1 MKEKRY
7 VIIGNSTAAIAA
19 AENIRKLD
27 KTGSITFLSEEEYP
41 AYGRPLISYYLLGKT
56 RAENMSV
63 RPADFYE
70 KLGATL
76 RLGVRAER
84 IDTAKR
90 QVILRGGERI
100 RYDKLLVAT
109 GSRPF
114 VPNVEGYE
122 KVKDKFTFMTFSD
135 ALALEKKLTPQARVL
150 IVGAGL
156 IGLKCVEGILDRVG
170 SVTVVDLAARIL
182 PSILDEEGSAIVQER
197 LEARGV
203 SFILGDCAVRYAPG
217 LATLRSGKGVPFD
230 ILVIAAGVRPNVS
243 LVREAGGEVNRGIVV
258 NDRQKTTI
266 PDVYAAGD
274 NCESYD
280 ICSGTRRILALLP
293 NAAFRGE
300 TAGRNMAGGDAAF
313 DKAAPFNAL
322 GLFDTHIA
330 TAGVYEGETYTD
342 TSEGYKKLFVKDN
355 KLVGFILIDCIERA
369 GIYTSL
375 IREQTPLDTVDFEL
389 LKKNPVLMAF
399 ARGTREEYLTRRR

>member
-1 MKEKRY
+1 MQY
-7 VIIGNSTAAIAA
+7 VIIGNSTAATFAI
-19 AENIRKLD
+19 EGIRAID
-27 KTGSITFLSEEEYP
+27 RAGSITVISDETRP
-41 AYGRPLISYYLLGKT
+41 AYGRPLISYYLYGRIKL
-56 RAENMSV
+56 ENTDYRS
-63 RPADFYE
+63 ASFYTDN
-70 KLGATL
+70 GVTL
-76 RLGVRAER
+76 KYGVRAEK
-84 IDTAKR
+84 IDLKKKTVALSDGST
-90 QVILRGGERI
+90 IG
-100 RYDKLLVAT
+100 YDKLLVAT
-109 GSRPF
+109 GSSPL
-114 VPNVEGYE
+114 VPPADGLDT
-122 KVKDKFTFMTFSD
+122 VKYHTFMTMD
-135 ALALEKKLTPQARVL
+135 AALALEKELSPEKRVL
-150 IVGAGL
+150 VVGAGL

-182 PSILDEEGSAIVQER
+182 PSILDEEGSAIVQKR

-203 SFILGDCAVRYAPG
+203 NFVLGDCAVRYAPG
-217 LATLRSGKGVPFD
+217 LATLRSGREVPFD

-258 NDRQKTTI
+258 NDRQETTI

-293 NAAFRGE
+293 NAAFQGE

-330 TAGVYEGETYTD
+330 TAGVYEGEAYTD
-342 TSEGYKKLFVKDN
+342 ISEGYKKLFVKDN

>member
-1 MKEKRY
+1 MQY
-7 VIIGNSTAAIAA
+7 VIIGNSTAATFAI
-19 AENIRKLD
+19 EGIRAVD
-27 KTGSITFLSEEEYP
+27 RAGSITVISDETRP
-41 AYGRPLISYYLLGKT
+41 AYGRPLISYYLYGRIKL
-56 RAENMSV
+56 ENTDYRS
-63 RPADFYE
+63 ASFYTDNGVTV
-70 KLGATL
+70 KY
-76 RLGVRAER
+76 GVRAEK
-84 IDTAKR
+84 IDPEKKNVALSDGST
-90 QVILRGGERI
+90 IG
-100 RYDKLLVAT
+100 YDKLLVAT
-109 GSRPF
+109 GSSPL
-114 VPNVEGYE
+114 VPPAEGLDTVPYH
-122 KVKDKFTFMTFSD
+122 TFMTMDS
-135 ALALEKKLTPQARVL
+135 ALALEKELSPEKRVL
-150 IVGAGL
+150 VVGAGL
-156 IGLKCVEGILDRVG
+156 IGLKCVEGVLDRVG

-197 LEARGV
+197 LEACGV
-203 SFILGDCAVRYAPG
+203 NFVLGDCAVRYAPG
-217 LATLRSGKGVPFD
+217 LATLRSGKEVPFD

-258 NDRQKTTI
+258 NDRQETTI

-293 NAAFRGE
+293 NAAFQGE

-330 TAGVYEGETYTD
+330 TAGVYEGEAYTD

-399 ARGTREEYLTRRR
+399 ARGTRAEILTRRR

>member
-1 MKEKRY
+1 MQY
-7 VIIGNSTAAIAA
+7 VIIGNSTAATFAI
-19 AENIRKLD
+19 EGIRAVD
-27 KTGSITFLSEEEYP
+27 KAGSITVISDETRP
-41 AYGRPLISYYLLGKT
+41 AYGRPLISYYLYGRIKL
-56 RAENMSV
+56 ENTDYRS
-63 RPADFYE
+63 ASFYTDN
-70 KLGATL
+70 GVTL
-76 RLGVRAER
+76 KYGVRAEK
-84 IDTAKR
+84 IDPKKKTVALSDGST
-90 QVILRGGERI
+90 IG
-100 RYDKLLVAT
+100 YDKLLVAT
-109 GSRPF
+109 GSSPL
-114 VPNVEGYE
+114 VPPADGLDT
-122 KVKDKFTFMTFSD
+122 VKYHTFMTMD
-135 ALALEKKLTPQARVL
+135 AALALEKELSPEKRVL
-150 IVGAGL
+150 VVGAGL

-203 SFILGDCAVRYAPG
+203 NFVLGDCAVRYAPG
-217 LATLRSGKGVPFD
+217 LATLRSGREVPFD

-258 NDRQKTTI
+258 NDRQETTI

-293 NAAFRGE
+293 NAAFQGE

-330 TAGVYEGETYTD
+330 TAGVYEGEAYTD
-342 TSEGYKKLFVKDN
+342 LSEGYKKLFVKDN

-389 LKKNPVLMAF
+389 LKKNPALMAF

>member
-1 MKEKRY
+1 MQY
-7 VIIGNSTAAIAA
+7 VIIGNSTAATFAI
-19 AENIRKLD
+19 EGIRAID
-27 KTGSITFLSEEEYP
+27 RAGSITVISDETRP
-41 AYGRPLISYYLLGKT
+41 AYGRPLISYYLYGRIRL
-56 RAENMSV
+56 ENTAY
-63 RPADFYE
+63 RPASFYTDN
-70 KLGATL
+70 GVTL
-76 RLGVRAER
+76 KYGVRAEK
-84 IDTAKR
+84 IDPKKKTVALSDGST
-90 QVILRGGERI
+90 IG
-100 RYDKLLVAT
+100 YDKLLVAT
-109 GSRPF
+109 GSSPL
-114 VPNVEGYE
+114 VPPADGLDA
-122 KVKDKFTFMTFSD
+122 VKYHTFMTMD
-135 ALALEKKLTPQARVL
+135 AALALEKELSPEKRVL
-150 IVGAGL
+150 VVGAGL

-203 SFILGDCAVRYAPG
+203 NFVLGDCAVRYAPG
-217 LATLRSGKGVPFD
+217 LATLRSGKEVPFD

-258 NDRQKTTI
+258 NDRQETTI

-293 NAAFRGE
+293 NAAFQGE

-330 TAGVYEGETYTD
+330 TAGVYEGEAYTD
-342 TSEGYKKLFVKDN
+342 LSEGYKKLFVKDN

-389 LKKNPVLMAF
+389 LKKNPALMAF

>member
-1 MKEKRY
+1 MQY
-7 VIIGNSTAAIAA
+7 VIIGNSTAATFAI
-19 AENIRKLD
+19 EGIRAVD
-27 KTGSITFLSEEEYP
+27 RAGSITVISDETRP
-41 AYGRPLISYYLLGKT
+41 AYGRPLISYYLYGRIRL
-56 RAENMSV
+56 ENTDY
-63 RPADFYE
+63 RPASFYTDNSVTV
-70 KLGATL
+70 KY
-76 RLGVRAER
+76 GVRAEK
-84 IDTAKR
+84 IDPEKKTVALSDGSA
-90 QVILRGGERI
+90 IDYG
-100 RYDKLLVAT
+100 KLLVAT
-109 GSRPF
+109 GSSPL
-114 VPNVEGYE
+114 VPPAEGLDTVQYH
-122 KVKDKFTFMTFSD
+122 TFMTMDS
-135 ALALEKKLTPQARVL
+135 ALALEKELSPEKRVL
-150 IVGAGL
+150 VVGAGL

-182 PSILDEEGSAIVQER
+182 PSILDEEGSAIVQKR

-203 SFILGDCAVRYAPG
+203 NFVLGDCAVRYAPG
-217 LATLRSGKGVPFD
+217 LATLRSGKEVPFD

-258 NDRQKTTI
+258 NDRQETTI

-293 NAAFRGE
+293 NAAFQGE

-330 TAGVYEGETYTD
+330 TAGVYEGEAYTD

-399 ARGTREEYLTRRR
+399 ARGTRAEILTRRR

>member
-1 MKEKRY
+1 MQY
-7 VIIGNSTAAIAA
+7 VIIGNSTAATFAI
-19 AENIRKLD
+19 EGIRAVD
-27 KTGSITFLSEEEYP
+27 KAGSITVISDETRP
-41 AYGRPLISYYLLGKT
+41 AYGRPLISYYLYGRIKL
-56 RAENMSV
+56 ENTDYRS
-63 RPADFYE
+63 ASFYTDNGVTV
-70 KLGATL
+70 KY
-76 RLGVRAER
+76 GVRAEK
-84 IDTAKR
+84 IDPEKKNVALSDGST
-90 QVILRGGERI
+90 IG
-100 RYDKLLVAT
+100 YDKLLVAT
-109 GSRPF
+109 GSSPL
-114 VPNVEGYE
+114 VPPAEGLDTVQYH
-122 KVKDKFTFMTFSD
+122 TFMTMDS
-135 ALALEKKLTPQARVL
+135 ALALEKELSSEKRVL
-150 IVGAGL
+150 VVGAGL

-197 LEARGV
+197 LGARGV

-217 LATLRSGKGVPFD
+217 LATLRSGKEVPFD

-258 NDRQKTTI
+258 NDRQETTI
-266 PDVYAAGD
+266 PDVYVAGD

-293 NAAFRGE
+293 NAAFQGE

-399 ARGTREEYLTRRR
+399 ARGTRAEILTRRR

>member
-1 MKEKRY
+1 MQY
-7 VIIGNSTAAIAA
+7 VIIGNSTAATFAI
-19 AENIRKLD
+19 EGIRAVD
-27 KTGSITFLSEEEYP
+27 KAGSITVISDETRP
-41 AYGRPLISYYLLGKT
+41 AYGRPLISYYLYGRIKL
-56 RAENMSV
+56 ENTDYRS
-63 RPADFYE
+63 ASFYTDN
-70 KLGATL
+70 GVTL
-76 RLGVRAER
+76 KYGVRAEK
-84 IDTAKR
+84 IDPKKKTVALSDGST
-90 QVILRGGERI
+90 IG
-100 RYDKLLVAT
+100 YDKLLVAT
-109 GSRPF
+109 GSSPL
-114 VPNVEGYE
+114 VPPADGLDT
-122 KVKDKFTFMTFSD
+122 VKYHTFMTMD
-135 ALALEKKLTPQARVL
+135 AALALEKELSPEKRVL
-150 IVGAGL
+150 VVGAGL

-203 SFILGDCAVRYAPG
+203 NFVLGDCAVRYAPG
-217 LATLRSGKGVPFD
+217 LATLRSGKEVPFD

-258 NDRQKTTI
+258 NDRQETTI

-293 NAAFRGE
+293 NAAFQGE

-330 TAGVYEGETYTD
+330 TAGVYEGEAYTD
-342 TSEGYKKLFVKDN
+342 LSEGYKKLFVKDN
-355 KLVGFILIDCIERA
+355 KLVGFILIDCIGRA

-389 LKKNPVLMAF
+389 LKKNPALMAF

>member
-1 MKEKRY
+1 MQY
-7 VIIGNSTAAIAA
+7 VIIGNSTAATFAI
-19 AENIRKLD
+19 EGIRAVD
-27 KTGSITFLSEEEYP
+27 KAGSITVISDETRP
-41 AYGRPLISYYLLGKT
+41 AYGRPLISYYLYGRIKL
-56 RAENMSV
+56 ENTDYRS
-63 RPADFYE
+63 ASFYTDNGVTV
-70 KLGATL
+70 KY
-76 RLGVRAER
+76 GVRAEK
-84 IDTAKR
+84 IDPEKKNVALSDGST
-90 QVILRGGERI
+90 IG
-100 RYDKLLVAT
+100 YDKLLVAT
-109 GSRPF
+109 GSSPL
-114 VPNVEGYE
+114 VPPAEGLDTVPYH
-122 KVKDKFTFMTFSD
+122 TFMTMDS
-135 ALALEKKLTPQARVL
+135 ALALEKELSPEKRVL
-150 IVGAGL
+150 VVGAGL

-182 PSILDEEGSAIVQER
+182 PSILDEEGSAIVQ
-197 LEARGV
+197 
-203 SFILGDCAVRYAPG
+203 
-217 LATLRSGKGVPFD
+217 PFD

-243 LVREAGGEVNRGIVV
+243 LVKEAGGEGNRGIVV
-258 NDRQKTTI
+258 NDRQETTI

-313 DKAAPFNAL
+313 DKAAPCNAL
-322 GLFDTHIA
+322 GLFETHIA
-330 TAGVYEGETYTD
+330 TAGVYEGEAYTD

-389 LKKNPVLMAF
+389 LKKNPALMAF

>member
-1 MKEKRY
+1 MQY
-7 VIIGNSTAAIAA
+7 VIIGNSTAATFAI
-19 AENIRKLD
+19 EGIRAVD
-27 KTGSITFLSEEEYP
+27 KAGSITVISDETRP
-41 AYGRPLISYYLLGKT
+41 AYGRPLISYYLYGRIKL
-56 RAENMSV
+56 ENTDYRS
-63 RPADFYE
+63 ASFYTDN
-70 KLGATL
+70 GVTL
-76 RLGVRAER
+76 KYGVRAEK
-84 IDTAKR
+84 IDPKKKTVALSDGST
-90 QVILRGGERI
+90 IG
-100 RYDKLLVAT
+100 YDKLLVAT
-109 GSRPF
+109 GSSPL
-114 VPNVEGYE
+114 VPPADGLDT
-122 KVKDKFTFMTFSD
+122 VKYHTFMTMD
-135 ALALEKKLTPQARVL
+135 AALALEKELSPEKRVL
-150 IVGAGL
+150 VVGAGL

-182 PSILDEEGSAIVQER
+182 PSILDEEGSAIVQKR

-203 SFILGDCAVRYAPG
+203 NFVLGDCAVRYAPG
-217 LATLRSGKGVPFD
+217 LATLRSGREVPFD

-258 NDRQKTTI
+258 NDRQETTI

-293 NAAFRGE
+293 NAAFQGE

-330 TAGVYEGETYTD
+330 TAGVYEGEAYTD
-342 TSEGYKKLFVKDN
+342 LSEGYKKLFVKDN

>member
-1 MKEKRY
+1 MQY
-7 VIIGNSTAAIAA
+7 VIIGNSTAATFAI
-19 AENIRKLD
+19 EGIRAID
-27 KTGSITFLSEEEYP
+27 RAGSITVISDETRP
-41 AYGRPLISYYLLGKT
+41 AYGRPLISYYLYGRIRL
-56 RAENMSV
+56 ENTAY
-63 RPADFYE
+63 RPASFYTDN
-70 KLGATL
+70 GVTL
-76 RLGVRAER
+76 KYGVRAEK
-84 IDTAKR
+84 IDPKKKTVALSDGST
-90 QVILRGGERI
+90 IG
-100 RYDKLLVAT
+100 YDKLLVAT
-109 GSRPF
+109 GSSSL
-114 VPNVEGYE
+114 VPPADGLDAVIYH
-122 KVKDKFTFMTFSD
+122 TFMTMD
-135 ALALEKKLTPQARVL
+135 AALALEKELSPEKRVL
-150 IVGAGL
+150 VVGAGL

-203 SFILGDCAVRYAPG
+203 NFVLGDCAVRYAPG
-217 LATLRSGKGVPFD
+217 LATLRSGKEVPFD

-258 NDRQKTTI
+258 NDRQETTI

-293 NAAFRGE
+293 NAAFQGE

-330 TAGVYEGETYTD
+330 TAGVYEGEAYTD
-342 TSEGYKKLFVKDN
+342 LSEGYKKLFVKDN

-389 LKKNPVLMAF
+389 LKKNPALMAF

>member
-1 MKEKRY
+1 MQY
-7 VIIGNSTAAIAA
+7 VIIGNSTAATFAI
-19 AENIRKLD
+19 EGIRAID
-27 KTGSITFLSEEEYP
+27 MAGSITVISDETRP
-41 AYGRPLISYYLLGKT
+41 AYGRPLISYYLYGRIKL
-56 RAENMSV
+56 ENTDYRS
-63 RPADFYE
+63 ASFYTDN
-70 KLGATL
+70 GVTL
-76 RLGVRAER
+76 KYGVRAEK
-84 IDTAKR
+84 IDPKMKT
-90 QVILRGGERI
+90 VVLSDGSTIG
-100 RYDKLLVAT
+100 YDKLLVAT
-109 GSRPF
+109 GSSPL
-114 VPNVEGYE
+114 VPPADGLDT
-122 KVKDKFTFMTFSD
+122 VKYHTFMTMD
-135 ALALEKKLTPQARVL
+135 AALALEKELSPEKRVL
-150 IVGAGL
+150 VVGAGL

-203 SFILGDCAVRYAPG
+203 NFVLGDCAVRYAPG
-217 LATLRSGKGVPFD
+217 LATLRSGKEVPFD

-258 NDRQKTTI
+258 NDRQETTI

-293 NAAFRGE
+293 NAAFQGE

-330 TAGVYEGETYTD
+330 TAGVYEGEAYTD
-342 TSEGYKKLFVKDN
+342 LSEGYKKLFVKDN
-355 KLVGFILIDCIERA
+355 KLVGFILIDCIGRA

-375 IREQTPLDTVDFEL
+375 IREQTPLTTVDFEL
-389 LKKNPVLMAF
+389 LKKNPALMAF

>member
-1 MKEKRY
+1 MQY
-7 VIIGNSTAAIAA
+7 VIIGNSTAATFAI
-19 AENIRKLD
+19 EGIRAVD
-27 KTGSITFLSEEEYP
+27 RAGSITVISDETRP
-41 AYGRPLISYYLLGKT
+41 AYGRPLISYYLYGRIKL
-56 RAENMSV
+56 ENTDYRS
-63 RPADFYE
+63 ASFYTDNGVTV
-70 KLGATL
+70 KY
-76 RLGVRAER
+76 GVRAEK
-84 IDTAKR
+84 IDPEKKNVALSDGST
-90 QVILRGGERI
+90 IG
-100 RYDKLLVAT
+100 YDKLLVAT
-109 GSRPF
+109 GSSPL
-114 VPNVEGYE
+114 VPPAEGLDTVPYH
-122 KVKDKFTFMTFSD
+122 TFMTMDS
-135 ALALEKKLTPQARVL
+135 ALALEKELSPEKRVL
-150 IVGAGL
+150 VVGAGL
-156 IGLKCVEGILDRVG
+156 IGLKCVEGVLDRVG

-203 SFILGDCAVRYAPG
+203 NFVLGDCAVRYAPG
-217 LATLRSGKGVPFD
+217 LATLRSGKEVPFD

-258 NDRQKTTI
+258 NDRQETTI

-293 NAAFRGE
+293 NAAFQGE

-330 TAGVYEGETYTD
+330 TAGVYEGEAYTD

-389 LKKNPVLMAF
+389 LKKNPALMAF
-399 ARGTREEYLTRRR
+399 ARGTRAEILTRRR

>member
-1 MKEKRY
+1 MQY
-7 VIIGNSTAAIAA
+7 VIIGNSTAATFAI
-19 AENIRKLD
+19 EGIRAVD
-27 KTGSITFLSEEEYP
+27 RAGSITVISDETRP
-41 AYGRPLISYYLLGKT
+41 AYGRPLISYYLYGRIKL
-56 RAENMSV
+56 ENTDYRS
-63 RPADFYE
+63 ASFYTDN
-70 KLGATL
+70 GVTL
-76 RLGVRAER
+76 KYGVRAEK
-84 IDTAKR
+84 IDPKKKTVALSDGST
-90 QVILRGGERI
+90 IG
-100 RYDKLLVAT
+100 YDKLLVAT
-109 GSRPF
+109 GSSPL
-114 VPNVEGYE
+114 VPPADGLDT
-122 KVKDKFTFMTFSD
+122 VKYHTFMTMD
-135 ALALEKKLTPQARVL
+135 AALALEKELSPEKRVL
-150 IVGAGL
+150 VVGAGL

-203 SFILGDCAVRYAPG
+203 NFVLGDCAVRYAPG
-217 LATLRSGKGVPFD
+217 LATLRSGKEVPFD

-258 NDRQKTTI
+258 NDRQETTI

-293 NAAFRGE
+293 NAAFQGE

-330 TAGVYEGETYTD
+330 TAGVYEGEAYTD
-342 TSEGYKKLFVKDN
+342 LSEGYKKLFVKDN
-355 KLVGFILIDCIERA
+355 KLVGFILIDGIERA

-375 IREQTPLDTVDFEL
+375 IREQTPLTTVDFEL
-389 LKKNPVLMAF
+389 LKKNPALMAF

>member
-1 MKEKRY
+1 MQY
-7 VIIGNSTAAIAA
+7 VIIGNSTAATFAI
-19 AENIRKLD
+19 EGIRAID
-27 KTGSITFLSEEEYP
+27 RAGSITVISDETRP
-41 AYGRPLISYYLLGKT
+41 AYGRPLISYYLYGRIRL
-56 RAENMSV
+56 ENTAY
-63 RPADFYE
+63 RPASFYTDN
-70 KLGATL
+70 GVTL
-76 RLGVRAER
+76 EYGVRAEK
-84 IDTAKR
+84 IDPKMKTVALSDGST
-90 QVILRGGERI
+90 IG
-100 RYDKLLVAT
+100 YDKLLVAT
-109 GSRPF
+109 GSSPL
-114 VPNVEGYE
+114 VPPADGLDA
-122 KVKDKFTFMTFSD
+122 VKYHTFMTMD
-135 ALALEKKLTPQARVL
+135 AALALEKELSPEKRVL
-150 IVGAGL
+150 VVGAGL

-203 SFILGDCAVRYAPG
+203 NFVLGDCAVRYAPG
-217 LATLRSGKGVPFD
+217 LATLRSGKEVPFD

-258 NDRQKTTI
+258 NDRQETTI

-293 NAAFRGE
+293 NAAFQGE

-330 TAGVYEGETYTD
+330 TAGVYEGEAYTD
-342 TSEGYKKLFVKDN
+342 LSEGYKKLFVKDN

-375 IREQTPLDTVDFEL
+375 TREQTPLDTVDFEL

>member
-1 MKEKRY
+1 MQY
-7 VIIGNSTAAIAA
+7 VIIGNSTAATFAI
-19 AENIRKLD
+19 EGIRAID
-27 KTGSITFLSEEEYP
+27 RAGSITVISDETRP
-41 AYGRPLISYYLLGKT
+41 AYGRPLISYYLYGRIRL
-56 RAENMSV
+56 ENTNYRS
-63 RPADFYE
+63 ASFYTDN
-70 KLGATL
+70 GVTL
-76 RLGVRAER
+76 KYGVRAEK
-84 IDTAKR
+84 IDPKMKTVALSDGST
-90 QVILRGGERI
+90 IG
-100 RYDKLLVAT
+100 YDKLLVAT
-109 GSRPF
+109 GSSPL
-114 VPNVEGYE
+114 VPPADGLDA
-122 KVKDKFTFMTFSD
+122 VKYHTFMTMD
-135 ALALEKKLTPQARVL
+135 AALALEKELSPEKRVL
-150 IVGAGL
+150 VVGAGL

-182 PSILDEEGSAIVQER
+182 PSILDEEGAAIVQER

-203 SFILGDCAVRYAPG
+203 NFVLGDCAVRYAPG
-217 LATLRSGKGVPFD
+217 LATLRSGKEVPFD

-258 NDRQKTTI
+258 NDRQETTI

-293 NAAFRGE
+293 NAAFQGE

-330 TAGVYEGETYTD
+330 TAGVYEGEAYTD
-342 TSEGYKKLFVKDN
+342 LSEGYKKLFVKDN
-355 KLVGFILIDCIERA
+355 KLVGFILIDCIGRA

-375 IREQTPLDTVDFEL
+375 IREQTPLTTVDFEL
-389 LKKNPVLMAF
+389 LKKNPALMAF

>member
-1 MKEKRY
+1 MQY
-7 VIIGNSTAAIAA
+7 VIIGNSTAATFAI
-19 AENIRKLD
+19 EGIRAID
-27 KTGSITFLSEEEYP
+27 RAGSITVISDETRP
-41 AYGRPLISYYLLGKT
+41 AYGRPLISYYLYGRIRL
-56 RAENMSV
+56 ENTAY
-63 RPADFYE
+63 RPASFYTDN
-70 KLGATL
+70 GVTL
-76 RLGVRAER
+76 KYGVRAEK
-84 IDTAKR
+84 IDPKKKTVALSDGST
-90 QVILRGGERI
+90 IG
-100 RYDKLLVAT
+100 YDKLLVAT
-109 GSRPF
+109 GSSPL
-114 VPNVEGYE
+114 VPPADGLDT
-122 KVKDKFTFMTFSD
+122 VKYHTFMTMD
-135 ALALEKKLTPQARVL
+135 AALALEKELSPEKRVL
-150 IVGAGL
+150 VVGAGL

-203 SFILGDCAVRYAPG
+203 NFVLGDCAVRYAPG
-217 LATLRSGKGVPFD
+217 LATLRSGKEVPFD

-258 NDRQKTTI
+258 NDRQETTI

-293 NAAFRGE
+293 NAAFQGE

-330 TAGVYEGETYTD
+330 TAGVYEGEAYTD
-342 TSEGYKKLFVKDN
+342 LSEGYKKLFVKDN
-355 KLVGFILIDCIERA
+355 KLVGFILIDCIGRA

-375 IREQTPLDTVDFEL
+375 IREQTPLTTVDFEL
-389 LKKNPVLMAF
+389 LKKNPALMAF

>member
-1 MKEKRY
+1 MQY
-7 VIIGNSTAAIAA
+7 VIIGNSTAATFAI
-19 AENIRKLD
+19 EGIRAID
-27 KTGSITFLSEEEYP
+27 RAGSITVISDETRP
-41 AYGRPLISYYLLGKT
+41 AYGRPLISYYLYGRIKL
-56 RAENMSV
+56 ENTDYRS
-63 RPADFYE
+63 ASFYTDN
-70 KLGATL
+70 GVTL
-76 RLGVRAER
+76 KYGVRAEK
-84 IDTAKR
+84 IDPKKKTVALSDGST
-90 QVILRGGERI
+90 IG
-100 RYDKLLVAT
+100 YDKLLVAT
-109 GSRPF
+109 GSSPL
-114 VPNVEGYE
+114 VPPADGLDT
-122 KVKDKFTFMTFSD
+122 VKYHTFMTMD
-135 ALALEKKLTPQARVL
+135 AALALEKELSPEKRVL
-150 IVGAGL
+150 VVGAGL

-203 SFILGDCAVRYAPG
+203 NFVLGDCAVRYAPG
-217 LATLRSGKGVPFD
+217 LATLRSGKEVPFD

-258 NDRQKTTI
+258 NDRQETTI

-293 NAAFRGE
+293 NAAFQGE

-330 TAGVYEGETYTD
+330 TAGVYEGEAYTD
-342 TSEGYKKLFVKDN
+342 LSEGYKKLFVKDN
-355 KLVGFILIDCIERA
+355 KLVGFILIDCIGRA

-375 IREQTPLDTVDFEL
+375 IREQTPLTTVDFEQ
-389 LKKNPVLMAF
+389 LKKNPALMAF
-399 ARGTREEYLTRRR
+399 VRGTREEYLTRRR

>member
-1 MKEKRY
+1 MQY
-7 VIIGNSTAAIAA
+7 VIIGNSTAATFAI
-19 AENIRKLD
+19 EGIRAID
-27 KTGSITFLSEEEYP
+27 RAGSITVISDETRP
-41 AYGRPLISYYLLGKT
+41 AYGRPLISYYLYGRIKL
-56 RAENMSV
+56 ENTDYRS
-63 RPADFYE
+63 ASFYTDN
-70 KLGATL
+70 GVTL
-76 RLGVRAER
+76 KYGVRAEK
-84 IDTAKR
+84 IDPKKKTVALSDGST
-90 QVILRGGERI
+90 IG
-100 RYDKLLVAT
+100 YDKLLVAT
-109 GSRPF
+109 GSSPL
-114 VPNVEGYE
+114 VPPADGLDT
-122 KVKDKFTFMTFSD
+122 VKYHTFMTMD
-135 ALALEKKLTPQARVL
+135 AALALEKELSPEKRVL
-150 IVGAGL
+150 VVGAGL

-182 PSILDEEGSAIVQER
+182 PSILDEEGSAIVQKR

-203 SFILGDCAVRYAPG
+203 NFVLGDCAVRYAPG
-217 LATLRSGKGVPFD
+217 LATLRSGREVPFD

-258 NDRQKTTI
+258 NDRQETTI

-293 NAAFRGE
+293 NAAFQGE

-330 TAGVYEGETYTD
+330 TAGVYEGEAYTD
-342 TSEGYKKLFVKDN
+342 LSEGYKKLFVKDN

-375 IREQTPLDTVDFEL
+375 IRNQTPLSEVDFKSLEGAPNL
-389 LKKNPVLMAF
+389 AAF
-399 ARGTREEYLTRRR
+399 PRAARERMLAREV

>member
-1 MKEKRY
+1 MQY
-7 VIIGNSTAAIAA
+7 VIIGNSTAATFAI
-19 AENIRKLD
+19 EGIRAID
-27 KTGSITFLSEEEYP
+27 RAGSITVISDETRP
-41 AYGRPLISYYLLGKT
+41 AYGRPLISYYLYGRIKL
-56 RAENMSV
+56 ENTNYRS
-63 RPADFYE
+63 ASFYTDN
-70 KLGATL
+70 GVTL
-76 RLGVRAER
+76 KYGVRAEK
-84 IDTAKR
+84 IDPKKKTVALSDGST
-90 QVILRGGERI
+90 IG
-100 RYDKLLVAT
+100 YDKLLVAT
-109 GSRPF
+109 GSSPL
-114 VPNVEGYE
+114 VPPADGLDT
-122 KVKDKFTFMTFSD
+122 VKYHTFMTMD
-135 ALALEKKLTPQARVL
+135 AALALEKELSPEKRVL
-150 IVGAGL
+150 VVGAGL

-203 SFILGDCAVRYAPG
+203 NFVLGDCAVRYAPG
-217 LATLRSGKGVPFD
+217 LATLRSGKEVPFD

-258 NDRQKTTI
+258 NDRQETTI

-293 NAAFRGE
+293 NAAFQGE

-330 TAGVYEGETYTD
+330 TAGVYEGEAYTD
-342 TSEGYKKLFVKDN
+342 LSEGYKKLFVKDN

-389 LKKNPVLMAF
+389 LKKNPALMAF

>member
-1 MKEKRY
+1 MQY
-7 VIIGNSTAAIAA
+7 VIIGNSTAATFAI
-19 AENIRKLD
+19 EGIRAID
-27 KTGSITFLSEEEYP
+27 RAGSITVISDETRP
-41 AYGRPLISYYLLGKT
+41 AYGRPLISYYLYGRIRL
-56 RAENMSV
+56 ENTAY
-63 RPADFYE
+63 RPASFYTDN
-70 KLGATL
+70 GVTL
-76 RLGVRAER
+76 KYGVRAEK
-84 IDTAKR
+84 IDPKKKTVALSD
-90 QVILRGGERI
+90 VSTIG
-100 RYDKLLVAT
+100 YDKLLVAT
-109 GSRPF
+109 GSSPL
-114 VPNVEGYE
+114 VPPADGLDA
-122 KVKDKFTFMTFSD
+122 VKYHTFMTMD
-135 ALALEKKLTPQARVL
+135 AALALEKELSPEKRVL
-150 IVGAGL
+150 VVGAGL

-203 SFILGDCAVRYAPG
+203 NFVLGDCAVRYAPG
-217 LATLRSGKGVPFD
+217 LATLRSGKEVPFD

-258 NDRQKTTI
+258 NDRQETTI

-293 NAAFRGE
+293 NAAFQGE

-330 TAGVYEGETYTD
+330 TAGVYEGEAYTD
-342 TSEGYKKLFVKDN
+342 LSEGYKKLFVKDN
-355 KLVGFILIDCIERA
+355 KLVGFILIDCIGRA

-375 IREQTPLDTVDFEL
+375 IREQTPLTTVDFEL
-389 LKKNPVLMAF
+389 LKKNPALMAF

>member
-1 MKEKRY
+1 MQY
-7 VIIGNSTAAIAA
+7 VIIGNSTAATFAI
-19 AENIRKLD
+19 EGIRAID
-27 KTGSITFLSEEEYP
+27 RAGSITVISDETRP
-41 AYGRPLISYYLLGKT
+41 AYGRPLISYYLYGRIRL
-56 RAENMSV
+56 ENTAY
-63 RPADFYE
+63 RPASFYTDN
-70 KLGATL
+70 GVTL
-76 RLGVRAER
+76 KYGVRAEK
-84 IDTAKR
+84 IDPKKKTVALSDGST
-90 QVILRGGERI
+90 IG
-100 RYDKLLVAT
+100 YDKLLVAT
-109 GSRPF
+109 GSSPL
-114 VPNVEGYE
+114 VPPADGLDA
-122 KVKDKFTFMTFSD
+122 VKNHTFMTMD
-135 ALALEKKLTPQARVL
+135 AALALEKELSPEKRVL
-150 IVGAGL
+150 VVGAGL

-182 PSILDEEGSAIVQER
+182 PSILDEEGSAIVQKR

-203 SFILGDCAVRYAPG
+203 NFVLGDCAVRYAPG
-217 LATLRSGKGVPFD
+217 LATLRSGREVPFD

-258 NDRQKTTI
+258 NDRQETTI

-293 NAAFRGE
+293 NAAFQGE

-330 TAGVYEGETYTD
+330 TAGVYEGEAYTD
-342 TSEGYKKLFVKDN
+342 LSEGYKKLFVKDN

>member
-1 MKEKRY
+1 MQY
-7 VIIGNSTAAIAA
+7 VIIGNSTAATFAI
-19 AENIRKLD
+19 EGIRAVD
-27 KTGSITFLSEEEYP
+27 RAGSITVISDETRP
-41 AYGRPLISYYLLGKT
+41 AYGRPLISYYLYGRIKL
-56 RAENMSV
+56 ENTDYRS
-63 RPADFYE
+63 ASFYTDNGVAV
-70 KLGATL
+70 KY
-76 RLGVRAER
+76 GVRAEK
-84 IDTAKR
+84 IDPEKKNVALSDGST
-90 QVILRGGERI
+90 IG
-100 RYDKLLVAT
+100 YDKLLVAT
-109 GSRPF
+109 GSSPL
-114 VPNVEGYE
+114 VPPAEGLDTVQYH
-122 KVKDKFTFMTFSD
+122 TFMTMDS
-135 ALALEKKLTPQARVL
+135 ALALEKELSPEKRVL
-150 IVGAGL
+150 VVGAGL

-217 LATLRSGKGVPFD
+217 LATLRSGKEVPFD

-258 NDRQKTTI
+258 NDRQETTI

-293 NAAFRGE
+293 NAAFQGE

-313 DKAAPFNAL
+313 DKATPFNAL

-330 TAGVYEGETYTD
+330 TAGVYEGEAYTD

>member
-1 MKEKRY
+1 MQY
-7 VIIGNSTAAIAA
+7 VIIGNSTAATFAI
-19 AENIRKLD
+19 EGIRAVD
-27 KTGSITFLSEEEYP
+27 KAGSITVISDETRP
-41 AYGRPLISYYLLGKT
+41 AYGRPLISYYLYGRIKL
-56 RAENMSV
+56 ENTDYRS
-63 RPADFYE
+63 ASFYTDNGVTV
-70 KLGATL
+70 KY
-76 RLGVRAER
+76 GVRAEK
-84 IDTAKR
+84 IDPEKKNVALSDGST
-90 QVILRGGERI
+90 IG
-100 RYDKLLVAT
+100 YDKLLVAT
-109 GSRPF
+109 GSSPL
-114 VPNVEGYE
+114 VPPAEGLDTVPYH
-122 KVKDKFTFMTFSD
+122 TFMTMDS
-135 ALALEKKLTPQARVL
+135 ALALEKELSPEKRVL
-150 IVGAGL
+150 VVGAGL

-217 LATLRSGKGVPFD
+217 LATLSSGKEVPFD

-258 NDRQKTTI
+258 NDRQETTI

-293 NAAFRGE
+293 NAAFQGE

-330 TAGVYEGETYTD
+330 TAGVYEGEAYTD

>member
-1 MKEKRY
+1 MQY
-7 VIIGNSTAAIAA
+7 VIIGNSTAATFAI
-19 AENIRKLD
+19 EGIRAVD
-27 KTGSITFLSEEEYP
+27 KAGSITVISDETRP
-41 AYGRPLISYYLLGKT
+41 AYGRPLISYYLYGRIKL
-56 RAENMSV
+56 ENTDYRS
-63 RPADFYE
+63 ASFYTDNGVTV
-70 KLGATL
+70 KY
-76 RLGVRAER
+76 GVRAEK
-84 IDTAKR
+84 IDPEKKNVALSDGST
-90 QVILRGGERI
+90 IG
-100 RYDKLLVAT
+100 YDKLLVAT
-109 GSRPF
+109 GSSPL
-114 VPNVEGYE
+114 VPPAEGLDTVPYR
-122 KVKDKFTFMTFSD
+122 TFMTMDS
-135 ALALEKKLTPQARVL
+135 ALALEKELSPEKRVL
-150 IVGAGL
+150 VVGAGL
-156 IGLKCVEGILDRVG
+156 IGLKCVEGVLDRVG

-203 SFILGDCAVRYAPG
+203 NFILGDCAVRYAPG
-217 LATLRSGKGVPFD
+217 LATLRSGKEVPFD

-243 LVREAGGEVNRGIVV
+243 LVREAGGAVNRGIVV
-258 NDRQKTTI
+258 NDRQETTI

-293 NAAFRGE
+293 NAAFQGE

-330 TAGVYEGETYTD
+330 TAGVYEGEAYTD

>member
-1 MKEKRY
+1 MQY
-7 VIIGNSTAAIAA
+7 VIIGNSTAATFAI
-19 AENIRKLD
+19 EGIRAVD
-27 KTGSITFLSEEEYP
+27 KAGSITVISDETRP
-41 AYGRPLISYYLLGKT
+41 AYGRPLISYYLYGRIRL
-56 RAENMSV
+56 ENTAY
-63 RPADFYE
+63 RPASFYTDN
-70 KLGATL
+70 GVTL
-76 RLGVRAER
+76 KYGVRAEK
-84 IDTAKR
+84 IDPKKKTVALSDGST
-90 QVILRGGERI
+90 IG
-100 RYDKLLVAT
+100 YDKLLVAT
-109 GSRPF
+109 GSSPL
-114 VPNVEGYE
+114 VPPADGLDT
-122 KVKDKFTFMTFSD
+122 VKYHTFMTMDS
-135 ALALEKKLTPQARVL
+135 ALALEKELSPEKRVL
-150 IVGAGL
+150 VVGAGL

-203 SFILGDCAVRYAPG
+203 NFVLGDCAVRYAPG
-217 LATLRSGKGVPFD
+217 LATLRSGKEVPFD

-258 NDRQKTTI
+258 NDRQETTI

-293 NAAFRGE
+293 NAAFQGE

-330 TAGVYEGETYTD
+330 TAGVYEGEAYTD
-342 TSEGYKKLFVKDN
+342 LSEGYKKLFVKDN

>member
-1 MKEKRY
+1 MQY
-7 VIIGNSTAAIAA
+7 VIIGNSTAATFAI
-19 AENIRKLD
+19 EGIRAVD
-27 KTGSITFLSEEEYP
+27 KAGSITVISDETRP
-41 AYGRPLISYYLLGKT
+41 AYGRPLISYYLYGRIRL
-56 RAENMSV
+56 ENTAY
-63 RPADFYE
+63 RPASFYTDN
-70 KLGATL
+70 GVTL
-76 RLGVRAER
+76 KYGVRAEK
-84 IDTAKR
+84 IDPKKKTVALSDGST
-90 QVILRGGERI
+90 IG
-100 RYDKLLVAT
+100 YDKLLVAT
-109 GSRPF
+109 GSSPL
-114 VPNVEGYE
+114 VPPADGLDA
-122 KVKDKFTFMTFSD
+122 VKYHTFMTMD
-135 ALALEKKLTPQARVL
+135 AALALEKELSPEKRVL
-150 IVGAGL
+150 VVGAGL

-203 SFILGDCAVRYAPG
+203 NFVLGDCAVRYAPG
-217 LATLRSGKGVPFD
+217 LATLRSGKEVPFD

-258 NDRQKTTI
+258 NDRQETTI

-293 NAAFRGE
+293 NAAFQGE

-330 TAGVYEGETYTD
+330 TAGVYEGEAYTD
-342 TSEGYKKLFVKDN
+342 LSEGYKKLFVKDN
-355 KLVGFILIDCIERA
+355 KLVGFILIDCIGRA

-375 IREQTPLDTVDFEL
+375 IREQTPLTTVDFEL
-389 LKKNPVLMAF
+389 LKKNPALMAF

>member
-1 MKEKRY
+1 MQY
-7 VIIGNSTAAIAA
+7 VIIGNSTAATFAI
-19 AENIRKLD
+19 EGIRAID
-27 KTGSITFLSEEEYP
+27 RAGSITVISDETRP
-41 AYGRPLISYYLLGKT
+41 AYGRPLISYYLYGRIRL
-56 RAENMSV
+56 ENTAY
-63 RPADFYE
+63 RPASFYTDN
-70 KLGATL
+70 GVTL
-76 RLGVRAER
+76 KYGVRAEK
-84 IDTAKR
+84 IDPKKKTVALSDGST
-90 QVILRGGERI
+90 IG
-100 RYDKLLVAT
+100 YDKLLVAT
-109 GSRPF
+109 GSSPL
-114 VPNVEGYE
+114 VPPADGLDA
-122 KVKDKFTFMTFSD
+122 VKYHTFMTMD
-135 ALALEKKLTPQARVL
+135 AALALEKELSPEKRVL
-150 IVGAGL
+150 VVGAGL

-182 PSILDEEGSAIVQER
+182 PSILDEESSAIVQER
-197 LEARGV
+197 LETRGV
-203 SFILGDCAVRYAPG
+203 NFVLGDCAVRYAPG
-217 LATLRSGKGVPFD
+217 LATLRSGKEVPFD

-243 LVREAGGEVNRGIVV
+243 LVKEAGGEVNRGIVV
-258 NDRQKTTI
+258 NDRQETTI

-293 NAAFRGE
+293 NAAFQGE

-330 TAGVYEGETYTD
+330 TAGVYEGEAYTD
-342 TSEGYKKLFVKDN
+342 LSEGYKKLFVKDN

>member
-1 MKEKRY
+1 MQY
-7 VIIGNSTAAIAA
+7 VIIGNSTAATFAI
-19 AENIRKLD
+19 EGIRAVD
-27 KTGSITFLSEEEYP
+27 KAGSITVISDETRP
-41 AYGRPLISYYLLGKT
+41 AYGRPLISYYLYGRIKL
-56 RAENMSV
+56 ENTDY
-63 RPADFYE
+63 RPASFYTDNGVTV
-70 KLGATL
+70 KY
-76 RLGVRAER
+76 GVRAEK
-84 IDTAKR
+84 IDPEKKTAALSDGSA
-90 QVILRGGERI
+90 IG
-100 RYDKLLVAT
+100 YDKLLVAT
-109 GSRPF
+109 GSSPL
-114 VPNVEGYE
+114 VPPAEGLDTVQYH
-122 KVKDKFTFMTFSD
+122 TFMTMDS
-135 ALALEKKLTPQARVL
+135 ALALEKELSPEKRVL
-150 IVGAGL
+150 VVGAGL
-156 IGLKCVEGILDRVG
+156 IGLKCVEGVLDRVG

-197 LEARGV
+197 LEACGV
-203 SFILGDCAVRYAPG
+203 NFVLGDCAVRYAPG
-217 LATLRSGKGVPFD
+217 LATLRSGKEVPFD

-243 LVREAGGEVNRGIVV
+243 LVREAGGAVNRGIVV
-258 NDRQKTTI
+258 NDRQETTI

-293 NAAFRGE
+293 NAAFQGE

-330 TAGVYEGETYTD
+330 TAGVYEGDAYTD

-389 LKKNPVLMAF
+389 LKKNPALMAF
-399 ARGTREEYLTRRR
+399 ARGTRAEILTRRR

>member
-1 MKEKRY
+1 MQY
-7 VIIGNSTAAIAA
+7 VIIGNSTAATFAI
-19 AENIRKLD
+19 EGIRAVD
-27 KTGSITFLSEEEYP
+27 KAGSITVISDETRP
-41 AYGRPLISYYLLGKT
+41 AYGRPLISYYLYGRIKL
-56 RAENMSV
+56 ENTDYRS
-63 RPADFYE
+63 ASFYTDNGVAV
-70 KLGATL
+70 KY
-76 RLGVRAER
+76 GVRAEK
-84 IDTAKR
+84 IDPEKKNVALSDGST
-90 QVILRGGERI
+90 IG
-100 RYDKLLVAT
+100 YDKLLVAT
-109 GSRPF
+109 GSSPL
-114 VPNVEGYE
+114 VPPAEGLDTVPYH
-122 KVKDKFTFMTFSD
+122 TFMTMDS
-135 ALALEKKLTPQARVL
+135 ALALEKELSPEKRVL
-150 IVGAGL
+150 VVGAGL

-197 LEARGV
+197 LGARGV

-217 LATLRSGKGVPFD
+217 LATLRSGKEVPFD

-258 NDRQKTTI
+258 NDRQETTI

-293 NAAFRGE
+293 NAAFQGE

-330 TAGVYEGETYTD
+330 TAGVYEGEAYTD
-342 TSEGYKKLFVKDN
+342 LSEGYKKLFVKDN
-355 KLVGFILIDCIERA
+355 KLVGFILIDCIGRA

-375 IREQTPLDTVDFEL
+375 IREQTPLTTVDFEL
-389 LKKNPVLMAF
+389 LKKNPALMAF

>member
-1 MKEKRY
+1 MQY
-7 VIIGNSTAAIAA
+7 VIIGNSTAATFAI
-19 AENIRKLD
+19 EGIRAVD
-27 KTGSITFLSEEEYP
+27 RAGSITVISDETRP
-41 AYGRPLISYYLLGKT
+41 AYGRPLISYYLYGRIRL
-56 RAENMSV
+56 ENTAY
-63 RPADFYE
+63 RPASFYTDN
-70 KLGATL
+70 GVTL
-76 RLGVRAER
+76 KYGVRAEK
-84 IDTAKR
+84 IDPKKKTVALSDGST
-90 QVILRGGERI
+90 IG
-100 RYDKLLVAT
+100 YDKLLVAT
-109 GSRPF
+109 GSSPL
-114 VPNVEGYE
+114 VPPADGLDA
-122 KVKDKFTFMTFSD
+122 VKYHTFMTMD
-135 ALALEKKLTPQARVL
+135 AALALEKELSPEKRVL
-150 IVGAGL
+150 VVGAGL

-170 SVTVVDLAARIL
+170 SVTVFDLAARIL

-203 SFILGDCAVRYAPG
+203 NFVLGDCAVRYAPG
-217 LATLRSGKGVPFD
+217 LATLRSGREVPFD

-258 NDRQKTTI
+258 NDRQETTI

-293 NAAFRGE
+293 NAAFQGE

-330 TAGVYEGETYTD
+330 TAGVYEGEAYTD
-342 TSEGYKKLFVKDN
+342 LSEGYKKLFVKDN
-355 KLVGFILIDCIERA
+355 KLVGFILIDCIGRA

-375 IREQTPLDTVDFEL
+375 IREQTPLTTVDFEL
-389 LKKNPVLMAF
+389 LKKNPALMAF

>member
-1 MKEKRY
+1 MQY
-7 VIIGNSTAAIAA
+7 VIIGNSTAATFAI
-19 AENIRKLD
+19 EGIRAVD
-27 KTGSITFLSEEEYP
+27 KAGSITVISDETRP
-41 AYGRPLISYYLLGKT
+41 AYGRPLISYYLYGRIKL
-56 RAENMSV
+56 ENTDYRS
-63 RPADFYE
+63 ASFYTDNGVTV
-70 KLGATL
+70 KY
-76 RLGVRAER
+76 GVRAEK
-84 IDTAKR
+84 IDPEKKNVALSDGST
-90 QVILRGGERI
+90 IG
-100 RYDKLLVAT
+100 YDKLLVAT
-109 GSRPF
+109 GSSPL
-114 VPNVEGYE
+114 VPPAEGLDTVPYH
-122 KVKDKFTFMTFSD
+122 TFMTMDS
-135 ALALEKKLTPQARVL
+135 ALALEKELSPEKRVL
-150 IVGAGL
+150 VVGAGL

-217 LATLRSGKGVPFD
+217 LATLRSGKEVPFD

-258 NDRQKTTI
+258 NDRQETTI

-293 NAAFRGE
+293 NAAFQGE

-330 TAGVYEGETYTD
+330 TAGVYEGEAYTD

-389 LKKNPVLMAF
+389 LKKNPALMAF

>member
-1 MKEKRY
+1 MQY
-7 VIIGNSTAAIAA
+7 VIIGNSTAATFAI
-19 AENIRKLD
+19 EGIRAID
-27 KTGSITFLSEEEYP
+27 RAGSITVISDETRP
-41 AYGRPLISYYLLGKT
+41 AYGRPLISYYLYGRIRL
-56 RAENMSV
+56 ENTAY
-63 RPADFYE
+63 RPASFYTDN
-70 KLGATL
+70 GVTL
-76 RLGVRAER
+76 EYGVRAEK
-84 IDTAKR
+84 IDPKMKTVALSDGST
-90 QVILRGGERI
+90 IG
-100 RYDKLLVAT
+100 YDKLLVAT
-109 GSRPF
+109 GSSPL
-114 VPNVEGYE
+114 VPPADGLDA
-122 KVKDKFTFMTFSD
+122 VKYHTFMTMD
-135 ALALEKKLTPQARVL
+135 AALALEKELSPEKRVL
-150 IVGAGL
+150 VVGAGL

-203 SFILGDCAVRYAPG
+203 NFVLGDCAVRYAPG
-217 LATLRSGKGVPFD
+217 LATLRSGKEVPFD

-258 NDRQKTTI
+258 NDRQETTI

-293 NAAFRGE
+293 NAAFQGE

-330 TAGVYEGETYTD
+330 TEGVYEGEAYTD
-342 TSEGYKKLFVKDN
+342 LSEGYKKLFVKDN

-375 IREQTPLDTVDFEL
+375 TREQTPLDTVDFEL

>member
-1 MKEKRY
+1 MQY
-7 VIIGNSTAAIAA
+7 VIIGNSTAATFAI
-19 AENIRKLD
+19 EGIRAID
-27 KTGSITFLSEEEYP
+27 RAGSITVISDETRP
-41 AYGRPLISYYLLGKT
+41 AYGRPLISYYLYGRIRL
-56 RAENMSV
+56 ENTAY
-63 RPADFYE
+63 RPASFYTDN
-70 KLGATL
+70 GVTL
-76 RLGVRAER
+76 KYGVRAEK
-84 IDTAKR
+84 IDPKKKTVALSDGST
-90 QVILRGGERI
+90 IG
-100 RYDKLLVAT
+100 YDKLLVAT
-109 GSRPF
+109 GSSPL
-114 VPNVEGYE
+114 VPPADGLDA
-122 KVKDKFTFMTFSD
+122 VKYHTFMTMD
-135 ALALEKKLTPQARVL
+135 AALALEKELSPEKRVL
-150 IVGAGL
+150 VVGAGL

-170 SVTVVDLAARIL
+170 SVTVFDLAARIL

-203 SFILGDCAVRYAPG
+203 NFVLGDCAVRYAPG
-217 LATLRSGKGVPFD
+217 LATLRSGKEVPFD

-258 NDRQKTTI
+258 NDRQETTI

-293 NAAFRGE
+293 NAAFQGE

-330 TAGVYEGETYTD
+330 TAGVYEGEAYTD
-342 TSEGYKKLFVKDN
+342 LSEGYKKLFVKDN
-355 KLVGFILIDCIERA
+355 KLVGFILIDCIGRA

-375 IREQTPLDTVDFEL
+375 IREQTPLTTVDFEL
-389 LKKNPVLMAF
+389 LKKNPALMAF